1 MSHQIAIDGPAGAG
15 KSTVAK
21 AVAKKLGW
29 IYADTGAMYRAIAL
43 NCIRKGV
50 KSEDEAAVNKVAEES
65 NVELAYGEE
74 GQIVLLNGESV
85 NGFIRTEEVSAM
97 TSSISVYPEVREKL
111 TQLQKT
117 LAEKNDVVMDGR
129 DIGTSVLPDAICK
142 IYLTAGSRERAKRRF
157 LEYEEKGMT
166 ADIDEIEKDII
177 ERDERDMNRDI
188 SPLRKADDA
197 HVVDS
202 SFMTADEVIE
212 EILKIYKKCAE

>member
-29 IYADTGAMYRAIAL
+29 IYADTGAMYRAVAL
-43 NCIRKGV
+43 NCIRNGV
-50 KSEDEAAVNKVAEES
+50 KCEDEAGVNRVASES
-65 NVELAYGEE
+65 NVGLAYGEE

-97 TSSISVYPEVREKL
+97 TSSISVYPEVRKKL
-111 TQLQKT
+111 TQLQKN

-157 LEYEEKGMT
+157 LEYEAKGIN

-177 ERDERDMNRDI
+177 ERDERDMNREI

-212 EILKIYKKCAE
+212 EILKIYKECAG

>member
-43 NCIRKGV
+43 NCIRNGV
-50 KSEDEAAVNKVAEES
+50 KSENEAAVNKVAAES

-85 NGFIRTEEVSAM
+85 NAFIRTEEVSAM

-129 DIGTSVLPDAICK
+129 DIGTSVLPYAICK

-157 LEYEEKGMT
+157 LEYEVKGIN

-177 ERDERDMNRDI
+177 ERDERDMNREI